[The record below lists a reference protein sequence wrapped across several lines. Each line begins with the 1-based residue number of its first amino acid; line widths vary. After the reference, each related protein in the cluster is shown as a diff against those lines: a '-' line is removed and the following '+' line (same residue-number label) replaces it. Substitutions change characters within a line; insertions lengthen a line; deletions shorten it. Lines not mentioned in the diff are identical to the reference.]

1 MATLKSV
8 MAKLKSKASDRTR
21 ATYVRHGAPADR
33 AYGVRVADLKVI
45 AKSIRRDQQLAQALF
60 GTGNFDAMYLAGLVA
75 DGSQMSQK
83 VLDAWAEGADGL
95 PMISEYTVPWA
106 AVESP
111 HARQLAL
118 KWIKS
123 KRESVAA
130 CGWCT
135 YAGIV
140 ATTADNELDLA
151 EVAELLAAVVKN
163 IRGAQNRVR
172 YTMNGFVI
180 SVGAYVKPL
189 LRHAKA
195 TAQTIGTLSIDM
207 GETACKVPLATAYIE
222 KIEALGRVGK
232 KRKTIRC

>member
-8 MAKLKSKASDRTR
+8 MAKLKAKGSAKTR
-21 ATYVRHGAPADR
+21 ATYARHGIPADR
-33 AYGVRVADLKVI
+33 AYGVSVADLKII
-45 AKSIRRDQQLAQALF
+45 AKAIRRDQQLAHDLY

-83 VLDAWAEGADGL
+83 ELDAWAKGADGL
-95 PMISEYTVPWA
+95 SMVSEYAVPWL

-111 HARQLAL
+111 HARALAL

-123 KRESVAA
+123 KRESVSA

-135 YAGIV
+135 YAGMV
-140 ATTADNELDLA
+140 ATTADEELDLP
-151 EVAELLAAVVKN
+151 EVAELLKTVVKN
-163 IRGAQNRVR
+163 IRGAPNRVR

-180 SVGAYVKPL
+180 SVGIYVKPL
-189 LRHAKA
+189 LRQAK
-195 TAQTIGTLSIDM
+195 TAAQKIGTLSVDM
-207 GETACKVPLATAYIE
+207 GDTACKVPVATAYIE
-222 KIEALGRVGK
+222 KVEAAGRVGK